1 MASGGNSIV
10 DAPEAEYGLLT
21 SDITMYDARTRT
33 DAKEFTILSMIGSRI
48 QPIISTSIFLRRS
61 RA

>member
-10 DAPEAEYGLLT
+10 DVPEAEYGLLT
-21 SDITMYDARTRT
+21 SDITIYDARTRT

-48 QPIISTSIFLRRS
+48 QPITSTSIFLRRS

>member
-10 DAPEAEYGLLT
+10 DVPEAEYGLLT
-21 SDITMYDARTRT
+21 SDIIIYDARTRT

-48 QPIISTSIFLRRS
+48 QPITSTSIFLRRS